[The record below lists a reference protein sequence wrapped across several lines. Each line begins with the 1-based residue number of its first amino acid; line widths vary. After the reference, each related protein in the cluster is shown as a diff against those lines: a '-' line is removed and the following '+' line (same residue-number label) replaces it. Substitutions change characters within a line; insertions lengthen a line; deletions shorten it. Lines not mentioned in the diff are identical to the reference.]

1 MDQGS
6 VVMLKA
12 VDLRKGKTVLHEGEL
27 FIVHDAQHVAKGNK
41 RSYMQVKLKNFKQ
54 GNVIDV
60 RFSVDDRV
68 ETPFVETKEFE
79 FLYQDA
85 SGFVLMD
92 TATYDQL
99 TVQADI
105 VGDSKL
111 YLIPNEKVTCQILNG
126 QIISLELPFTVTL
139 KIVDTPPVVK
149 SSTAAAQLK
158 DAVTETGAR
167 VRVPGFV
174 EPGEKIRVDTRTGEY
189 LDRAK

>member
-1 MDQGS
+1 
-6 VVMLKA
+6 MLKA

-79 FLYQDA
+79 YLYEDA

-92 TATYDQL
+92 TANFDQI
-99 TVQADI
+99 TVQEDI
-105 VGDSKL
+105 VGDSKQ
-111 YLIPNEKVTCQILNG
+111 YLTPNEKVSCQILNG

-139 KIVDTPPVVK
+139 TIVDTPPVVK

-158 DAVTETGAR
+158 DAVTDTGAR

-174 EPGEKIRVDTRTGEY
+174 EPGERIRVDTRTGEY

>member
-1 MDQGS
+1 
-6 VVMLKA
+6 
-12 VDLRKGKTVLHEGEL
+12 
-27 FIVHDAQHVAKGNK
+27 
-41 RSYMQVKLKNFKQ
+41 
-54 GNVIDV
+54 
-60 RFSVDDRV
+60 
-68 ETPFVETKEFE
+68 
-79 FLYQDA
+79 
-85 SGFVLMD
+85 MD